1 MEEFLRKWG
10 WQLLWWVTLAFLL
23 PGILSL
29 DFISM
34 GVATAMVLYKG
45 YNFRSLSNPQK
56 TSWVLSL
63 IYIGVGLF
71 FILVAAF
78 IFGNYSGP
86 AGGLVVFAS
95 FLGSVVALFPSAII
109 HWYKTWRKAKISSL
123 IPLITAVVT
132 IVSCVILPPYI
143 YGWYRE
149 HWFTSRY
156 MSYQTAAEYV
166 LKQQGQGYIKLPSNY
181 RNLSQS
187 DGKVEVLRKGNDVNV
202 VFVYGGDDV
211 FVYAPTGKILLPY
224 YYQVGEMVRE
234 NWYHAYGD

>member
-1 MEEFLRKWG
+1 
-10 WQLLWWVTLAFLL
+10 
-23 PGILSL
+23 
-29 DFISM
+29 
-34 GVATAMVLYKG
+34 
-45 YNFRSLSNPQK
+45 
-56 TSWVLSL
+56 
-63 IYIGVGLF
+63 
-71 FILVAAF
+71 
-78 IFGNYSGP
+78 
-86 AGGLVVFAS
+86 
-95 FLGSVVALFPSAII
+95 
-109 HWYKTWRKAKISSL
+109 
-123 IPLITAVVT
+123 
-132 IVSCVILPPYI
+132 
-143 YGWYRE
+143 
-149 HWFTSRY
+149 